1 MSDDQDKTIGGH
13 IRRNIIPDGMSVTDA
28 AKKLRVGR
36 PALSNLLNGN
46 AALSEEMALRLEK
59 AFGANR
65 QELMD
70 LQARLDRGE
79 RSRQD
84 RTVAV
89 GAYVPSFLSITA
101 RQIEHWADGNLAAR
115 SELPVFLRRLIHST
129 GAKLQRVDFPGH
141 DNAERRGWDG
151 WVENTG
157 ATPWIPD
164 GASGWEFGTNK
175 NPSSKANGDYS
186 ARVKSVPKKER
197 ANLTF
202 VFVTPRNWPGKKKWE
217 AERNAAGDW
226 KAVRAFDA
234 SDLEQWLETSIS
246 ARIWLAEELN
256 IPTAGFETLQQ
267 SWDRWRTA
275 SEPELTAE
283 MFGTSVNAYRKRLV
297 DWLSQPSERPFVV
310 AADSKDE
317 ALAFLSCLFSDTEIS
332 QQAGDL
338 AAVFESGQTLKA
350 LVPASA
356 PFLPIAITDEAEREL
371 AQLYRE
377 RHCIVVRPRNAVDS
391 EPDIALD
398 LLGQEE
404 FEAALLAMG
413 LDNDTADLL
422 ARESGRSPTIL
433 RRRLSKID
441 AIRRPEW
448 AREERIARALIP
460 MTLIG
465 AWHTRSSADCEVI
478 STLAD
483 RPYSD
488 VEDAIAELLQLD
500 DSPVWSVRQYRGVT
514 SKIDALYALSRFVT
528 EQQLSDF
535 LLIAEYVLSESDPAL
550 DLPEDQRWAAGIYG
564 KLRDHSAALRNGVCE
579 TLVVLAVH
587 GDALFRD
594 RLGFGAGAR
603 VALVIRRLLTP
614 LTLEKLLSQD
624 RDLPNYAE
632 TAPDELLSLL
642 EADLRQ
648 QEPEVLGLLKPV
660 SSGLFG
666 GCPRT
671 GLLWALECL
680 AWKPQNLGR
689 VCTLLA
695 QLSRTPIDDNWAN
708 KPIASLQAIFRSW
721 MPQTSASLDDR
732 IKTLEMLVRRF
743 PDIAWQICIDQFSP
757 GSRVGSYSYRP
768 RWRSDA
774 SGSGRPVSGK
784 ERYKFARTAL
794 TLAIGWE
801 SHDEET
807 LGDLVERIQMMAP
820 EDEAEVWE
828 LIDAWAESTTAERP
842 KAALR
847 ERIRRYAFTRRGK
860 RRDLDDLTRKRARAA
875 YERLAP
881 ADPTV
886 RHAWLFE
893 NQWVDESAE
902 ELEDEDLNLTKREE
916 RVHGLRSN
924 AMTDI
929 WTAKG
934 LEGVLALLDASK
946 APGVVGYYLGSRAA
960 DETEAV
966 EVLRKIVALEDD
978 HGPSFDALLGG
989 FIQSL
994 NTDIR
999 GTVLTRLVGES
1010 TNEQAVRI
1018 FRCAPFRAETW
1029 RLLDKQEPAV
1039 RDRYWQEVD
1048 PRLGRFTEAE
1058 LTELLDRL
1066 LDAHRPRAAVHA
1078 AHLDWTKV
1086 ETSRLKRLLTSVGT
1100 DGGEAPGSY
1109 RLDPYDISSALKEL
1123 NTRGVTRDEM
1133 AQLEFMLITAL
1144 DRSEHGIPNL
1154 ERQLAESPALFV
1166 QAIALAYRRNDSGE
1180 DPPGWTVNDPDRR
1193 AAVAT
1198 AAHHLLEHFKRIPG
1212 TTADGSIDEEALRT
1226 WVLEAR
1232 RLCVEHGRAEV
1243 GDQRIG
1249 QLLSGAPSDEDG
1261 LQPCRAVCEVMEWV
1275 ASEDIG
1281 TGFHIGIIN
1290 SRGVVFRGPGGDQER
1305 ALAETYRKSA
1315 IRLAHEYPYVS
1326 AVLEG
1331 VAVSYDR
1338 DAERE
1343 DSETLINRRLRGWA

>member
-13 IRRNIIPDGMSVTDA
+13 IRRHIIPDGMSVTA
-28 AKKLRVGR
+28 AARKLRVGR

-46 AALSEEMALRLEK
+46 AALSDEMALRLEK

-70 LQARLDRGE
+70 LQSRLDRGE
-79 RSRQD
+79 RSRQQ
-84 RTVAV
+84 RTVTV
-89 GAYVPSFLSITA
+89 SAYVPGFLSITA
-101 RQIEHWADGNLAAR
+101 RQIEHWTDGNLAAR
-115 SELPVFLRRLIHST
+115 SDLPVFLRKLIHST
-129 GAKLQRVDFPGH
+129 GAELQRVDFPGH
-141 DNAERRGWDG
+141 DSAERKGWDG

-164 GASGWEFGTNK
+164 EASGWEFGTNK
-175 NPSSKANGDYS
+175 DPGRKANSDYS

-202 VFVTPRNWPGKKKWE
+202 VFVTPRNWSGKKQWE
-217 AERNAAGDW
+217 AEKNAAGDW

-246 ARIWLAEELN
+246 ARIWLAERLN

-275 SEPELTAE
+275 SEPEMTEE
-283 MFGTSVNAYRKRLV
+283 MFGTSVNAYRQRLV

-332 QQAGDL
+332 QKAGDL

-398 LLGQEE
+398 LMGQEE

-448 AREERIARALIP
+448 ARDERIARALIP

-514 SKIDALYALSRFVT
+514 SKVDALYALSRFVT

-535 LLIAEYVLSESDPAL
+535 LLLAEYVLSESDPAL
-550 DLPEDQRWAAGIYG
+550 DLPEDQRWAAGMYG

-579 TLVVLAVH
+579 TLVVLSIH

-594 RLGFGAGAR
+594 RLGFEAGAR

-632 TAPDELLSLL
+632 AGPDELLSLL
-642 EADLRQ
+642 EADLRK

-660 SSGLFG
+660 NSGLFG

-689 VCTLLA
+689 VCALLA
-695 QLSRTPIDDNWAN
+695 RLSRTPIDDNWAN

-721 MPQTSASLDDR
+721 MPQTSASLADR

-743 PDIAWQICIDQFSP
+743 PDTAWQICIDQFSP
-757 GSRVGSYSYRP
+757 GTQVGSYSYRP

-784 ERYKFARTAL
+784 ERYEFARTAL
-794 TLAIGWE
+794 TLAVGWE
-801 SHDEET
+801 SHNEAT
-807 LGDLVERIQMMAP
+807 LGDLVECMHLMAP
-820 EDEAEVWE
+820 EDSTAVWD
-828 LIDAWAESTTAERP
+828 LIDSWCDEATDERC

-847 ERIRRYAFTRRGK
+847 ERIRRYAFTRRGQ
-860 RRDLDDLTRKRARAA
+860 RRDLDDQTRERARAA

-881 ADPTV
+881 AAPTI

-893 NQWVDESAE
+893 HQWVEESAE
-902 ELEDEDLNLTKREE
+902 ELEDPDLDLSQREE
-916 RVHGLRSN
+916 RVHALRSN
-924 AMTDI
+924 AMAEIWATD
-929 WTAKG
+929 G
-934 LEGVLALLDASK
+934 LMGVLALLEDSE
-946 APGVVGYYLGSRAA
+946 APGVVGHYLGSRTA
-960 DETEAV
+960 DESEVV
-966 EVLRKIVALEDD
+966 EVLRELLAAGDGHD
-978 HGPSFDALLGG
+978 PSFDALLAG
-989 FIQSL
+989 FIRSL
-994 NTDIR
+994 NADIR
-999 GTVLTRLVGES
+999 GTVLARLVGES
-1010 TNEQAVRI
+1010 TDAQAVRI

-1029 RLLDKQEPAV
+1029 RLLDKQKPAV
-1039 RDRYWQEVD
+1039 RDRYWREVH
-1048 PRLGRFTEAE
+1048 PLLGRFTEAE
-1058 LTELLDRL
+1058 LTEILDRL
-1066 LDAHRPRAAVHA
+1066 LDAHRPRAAFHA

-1086 ETSRLKRLLTSVGT
+1086 ETARLKRLLRSIGT
-1100 DGGEAPGSY
+1100 DGSEALGSY
-1109 RLDPYDISSALKEL
+1109 RIDPYDISSALKEL
-1123 NTRGVTRDEM
+1123 DTRSVSGEDM
-1133 AQLEFMLITAL
+1133 AQFEFMFITAL
-1144 DRSEHGIPNL
+1144 DRSEHGTPNL

-1166 QAIALAYRRNDSGE
+1166 QAISLAFRRDGGGE
-1180 DPPGWTVNDPDRR
+1180 DPPGWAVDDPDRR

-1198 AAHHLLEHFKRIPG
+1198 AAHHLLAHFKRIPG
-1212 TTADGSIDEEALRT
+1212 TTADGSIDEDTLRT
-1226 WVLEAR
+1226 WVVEAR

-1249 QLLSGAPSDEDG
+1249 ELLSSAPPDEDG
-1261 LQPCRAVCEVMEWV
+1261 LRPCRAVCEVMESV

-1281 TGFHIGIIN
+1281 TGFHIGLIN

-1315 IRLAHEYPYVS
+1315 VRLAHEYPYVS
-1326 AVLEG
+1326 AVLAG
-1331 VAVSYDR
+1331 VAASYDR